1 MLYKISLIGFDV
13 WKIAPISGNIL
24 EQTCIN
30 NLLLLN
36 SSIKFFFNE
45 VWFSDISIKSMMCV
59 KGSLCNL
66 NASIGNQPPVIS
78 MDKLLKITWRR
89 NNFKDV
95 CQQFFFFLRICGYK
109 VCYIIIIGSDREFK
123 NVSKLLNAN
132 YVHHLSTFKH
142 NSNTWINFF
151 RFRSRN
157 IIMLVQNILTVPIA
171 IKIF

>member
-1 MLYKISLIGFDV
+1 MWFLAIS
-13 WKIAPISGNIL
+13 
-24 EQTCIN
+24 T
-30 NLLLLN
+30 
-36 SSIKFFFNE
+36 
-45 VWFSDISIKSMMCV
+45 KSMMCV
-59 KGSLCNL
+59 KGCLCNL

-95 CQQFFFFLRICGYK
+95 CQQFFFLRICGYK

-123 NVSKLLNAN
+123 IVSKLLNAN
-132 YVHHLSTFKH
+132 YVQIFHIIYVSKFKH

>member
-36 SSIKFFFNE
+36 SSIRFFFNE

-95 CQQFFFFLRICGYK
+95 CQQFFFFCVFVGTKYAILLSL
-109 VCYIIIIGSDREFK
+109 VVIGNLK
-123 NVSKLLNAN
+123 M
-132 YVHHLSTFKH
+132 
-142 NSNTWINFF
+142 
-151 RFRSRN
+151 FRSC
-157 IIMLVQNILTVPIA
+157 
-171 IKIF
+171 